1 MLQGYN
7 VWSMYNQY
15 YIDVLMGGLAQSKYG
30 ESAGLLPNSYCDG
43 MWYDNVSPNLQGISS
58 GGSGQ
63 IGVPANWLGF
73 TNALQGWNA
82 TADTAVQ
89 NGLVK
94 LIASLRGIN
103 PSFLVGGNGAG
114 NIVGTAGNPNY
125 GGGDYEIY
133 SPMTWDL
140 YLAEAVFGE
149 SYSKESYQNSPPGFW
164 MNFLSYAA
172 SKCLSSTGMIIM
184 GSYGYPGGGAGNLT
198 IAQSGWTASDWSA
211 LRMQVCAAI
220 MANCQLQISAAG
232 SEPSYALLWDEMR
245 QTAGANPIA
254 FNWLGTPIDP
264 PQTSAWATSPAPSA
278 RASPC
283 GVAASPTAPCSGFRG
298 RRTARGTSTPRRR

>member
-43 MWYDNVSPNLQGISS
+43 MWYYNVSPNLQGISS
-58 GGSGQ
+58 GGLLWADRGTGELA
-63 IGVPANWLGF
+63 GVHQRPAGLERP
-73 TNALQGWNA
+73 
-82 TADTAVQ
+82 ADTAVQ

-172 SKCLSSTGMIIM
+172 SKRLSSTGMIIM
-184 GSYGYPGGGAGNLT
+184 GSYGYP
-198 IAQSGWTASDWSA
+198 
-211 LRMQVCAAI
+211 
-220 MANCQLQISAAG
+220 
-232 SEPSYALLWDEMR
+232 
-245 QTAGANPIA
+245 
-254 FNWLGTPIDP
+254 
-264 PQTSAWATSPAPSA
+264 
-278 RASPC
+278 
-283 GVAASPTAPCSGFRG
+283 
-298 RRTARGTSTPRRR
+298 RRRSRVPHHRAVRVDRLRLERAADAGVRRDHG